1 METRIVVGII
11 IGISIAAALFVN
23 RSEKY
28 SNLQKVFAWIFIVFP
43 PLQWIS
49 ILFFTAYNQWHKS
62 KRHENDNS
70 YTYSNSTPQNN
81 KVLIL
86 GLLIFLIIGIG
97 IGMFINQSSK
107 NIVNGSQTQFDEIPH
122 EQEEYEITQNDIQH
136 IPDYQPKPTQNTIK
150 YFYIVLKVRKA
161 ELESLG
167 PYISGA
173 DPIYTVKYVD
183 EYLISDIQQSYNNQ
197 DDRYMAL
204 DRYKKRVGV
213 SLSLNDNI
221 LKSNIER
228 LVKDYTVKEELKKS
242 NSKILS
248 SDIYVYDS
256 YYEASISKEKR
267 ERDF

>member
-1 METRIVVGII
+1 MESRIVVGIV
-11 IGISIAAALFVN
+11 IGITIAAALFVH

-49 ILFFTAYNQWHKS
+49 ILFFTAYNQWRKS

-70 YTYSNSTPQNN
+70 YTYSNSTRQNN

-97 IGMFINQSSK
+97 IGMFINQSGK

-136 IPDYQPKPTQNTIK
+136 ITDYQPKPTKNTIN

-161 ELESLG
+161 ELESFESYVPG
-167 PYISGA
+167 VAPMH
-173 DPIYTVKYVD
+173 TVKYVD
-183 EYLISDIQQSYNNQ
+183 DYLISNIQQSYNQ

-204 DRYKKRVGV
+204 DRYKSRVEI
-213 SLSLNDNI
+213 SLSLHDNI
-221 LKSNIER
+221 LKSNLDR
-228 LVKDYTVKEELKKS
+228 LVKDYTRREDLKKS

-248 SDIYVYDS
+248 SDIYTYDT
-256 YYEASISKEKR
+256 YYEASINKESKEK
-267 ERDF
+267 DF